1 MKIQVRSF
9 RQGLA
14 GAIHPPA
21 PPVVR
26 KTDSERSVLGPYLY
40 TFVAPWTLERVKPVP
55 PAASPARV
63 AIQRNNSVR

>member
-14 GAIHPPA
+14 GAVRPPA

-26 KTDSERSVLGPYLY
+26 KMDSERSVLGPYLY
-40 TFVAPWTLERVKPVP
+40 FFSAPLLLERVKTVP
-55 PAASPARV
+55 SSASGAKV
-63 AIQRNNSVR
+63 GHEKK